1 MHVVLSDARTSTFVK
16 VVLVAQ
22 FGFAN
27 VQNVVQDR
35 KAMRRQHYVVDL
47 LLDSVVFQINNR
59 QVLFTVSMY

>member
-1 MHVVLSDARTSTFVK
+1 MHVGLSDARTSTFVK